1 MRRTRQAAHK
11 ESAPLARFFAAV
23 LLLCVLS
30 SAVPAEAVFNPTG
43 LMACCRGTK
52 AMSMKG
58 GSNSCPLCRRA
69 KANLRKPSKPVR
81 REQLCGADLA
91 LRKKSG
97 AGLASHVLLL
107 SASLVDEARAEVEH
121 DGGDGVSTQHA
132 PQSSSRQTAAGGA
145 SLSKPCP
152 SDCCGTA
159 AGSLNGPRRPRQEAA
174 LTEAIR
180 PRAPTAE
187 PHSYSPHGLTKD
199 TTLLRRACPP
209 RAPPVNPDGRTA

>member
-1 MRRTRQAAHK
+1 MRRARPTAHR
-11 ESAPLARFFAAV
+11 ESAPLARFVAAA

-30 SAVPAEAVFNPTG
+30 SAAPAEAVFNPTG

-52 AMSMKG
+52 GMG
-58 GSNSCPLCRRA
+58 NSNSCPLCRRA
-69 KANLRKPSKPVR
+69 KAKLRKPGKQAR
-81 REQLCGADLA
+81 REHMCGADLA
-91 LRKKSG
+91 LRKNVG
-97 AGLASHVLLL
+97 NDLASRALLL
-107 SASLVDEARAEVEH
+107 SARLDLNVRAEVEH
-121 DGGDGVSTQHA
+121 DGGDDVSPQHTSR
-132 PQSSSRQTAAGGA
+132 SSSRQQSAGGA

-187 PHSYSPHGLTKD
+187 PHTYAPHGLTKD
-199 TTLLRRACPP
+199 TTLLRRSCPP
-209 RAPPVNPDGRTA
+209 RAPPVNPDGHTA